1 MLCSQK
7 TSLLKI
13 AVMLMKGRSMEETG
27 LKTYCVPS
35 EHRLVPDLHN
45 LDCVGYLTFTL
56 CIVLQLV
63 QVHAVRDRRSDSSPG
78 LSVSKPRLPPG
89 QGADFPCR
97 GSDLLSSRPRARS
110 GEAVTSRPGN
120 ANPEPLWGLPARAH
134 GGQRPGEPPRASCP
148 RHP

>member
-1 MLCSQK
+1 M
-7 TSLLKI
+7 
-13 AVMLMKGRSMEETG
+13 
-27 LKTYCVPS
+27 
-35 EHRLVPDLHN
+35 PDLHN

-97 GSDLLSSRPRARS
+97 EVTCSVRA
-110 GEAVTSRPGN
+110 
-120 ANPEPLWGLPARAH
+120 PEPGAEKL
-134 GGQRPGEPPRASCP
+134 
-148 RHP
+148 